1 VTTDPARDT
10 PAVIRKWLDNFDV
23 TFIGLTGTQAQ
34 ITKAERAAG
43 VPEAVLQP
51 PSANGKYTV
60 GHASQVIAYTL
71 DDEAHV
77 VYPFGI
83 RQADWARDLPRLV
96 STTEWPA

>member
-1 VTTDPARDT
+1 M
-10 PAVIRKWLDNFDV
+10 IRKWLDNFDV

-34 ITKAERAAG
+34 IVAAERAANL
-43 VPEAVLQP
+43 PEAVIAKP
-51 PSANGKYTV
+51 KADGSYTV

-71 DDEAHV
+71 DDEAHI

-96 STTEWPA
+96 ATTEWPA